1 MLNVIRAQKAFIAVV
16 SFTLCIVL
24 IFPYAI
30 MLLTSLKSK
39 DTIYSIP
46 PTFFPEEW
54 VFTNYLDVW
63 TVVPLRYYIVNS
75 VLLAS
80 GSTLLALICAI
91 PAAYAL
97 ARMRFSGR
105 RIYLYAVIATQ
116 IFSPIVLLVGLFR
129 EMRWFGLMD
138 SLWALVLINGAFFQA
153 FAIWILSGYFASI
166 PYSLEEAAWI
176 DGCTRLGAVRRIVLP
191 LALPGLV
198 TTVIFVFIQ
207 SWNEFVVALTIIL
220 TETKKPLTVGIFSF
234 FGRYDVEWGYVFATS
249 LIATIPVVVLFLVVE
264 KYLVSGLTAGGVK
277 E

>member
-1 MLNVIRAQKAFIAVV
+1 MLNAVRAQKAFIAVV
-16 SFTLCIVL
+16 SFTLFVAL
-24 IFPYAI
+24 LFPYAI

-46 PTFFPEEW
+46 PTFFPEKW
-54 VFTNYLDVW
+54 VFTNYVDIW
-63 TVVPLRYYIVNS
+63 TVVPLRHYITNS

-191 LALPGLV
+191 LSLPGLV

-207 SWNEFVVALTIIL
+207 SWNEFVVALTLIL
-220 TETKKPLTVGIFSF
+220 TETKKPLPVGIFSF
-234 FGRYDVEWGYVFATS
+234 FGRYDVDWEYVFATS
-249 LIATIPVVVLFLVVE
+249 LIATIPVVVLFLVIE

>member
-1 MLNVIRAQKAFIAVV
+1 VLNAIRAQRAFIAVA
-16 SFTLCIVL
+16 SFTLCVVL
-24 IFPYAI
+24 IFPYAV

-39 DTIYSIP
+39 DTVYSIP
-46 PTFFPEEW
+46 PTLLPEEW
-54 VFTNYLDVW
+54 VFTNYLDIW
-63 TVVPLRYYIVNS
+63 TVVPLRHYITNS
-75 VLLAS
+75 ILLAS

-129 EMRWFGLMD
+129 EMRWFGLLD

-249 LIATIPVVVLFLVVE
+249 LIATIPVVVLFLVIE
-264 KYLVSGLTAGGVK
+264 KYLVSGLTAGGIK

>member
-1 MLNVIRAQKAFIAVV
+1 MLNAVRAQKAFIAVV
-16 SFTLCIVL
+16 SFTLFVAM
-24 IFPYAI
+24 IFPYGI

-63 TVVPLRYYIVNS
+63 TVVPLRHYITNS

-249 LIATIPVVVLFLVVE
+249 LIATIPVVVLFLVIE
-264 KYLVSGLTAGGVK
+264 KYLVSGLTSGGVK

>member
-1 MLNVIRAQKAFIAVV
+1 MLNVIRAQKVFIALV
-16 SFTLCIVL
+16 SFTLVIVL

-30 MLLTSLKSK
+30 MLLTSLK
-39 DTIYSIP
+39 TREAIYSIP
-46 PTFFPEEW
+46 PTFLPEDW

-63 TVVPLRYYIVNS
+63 TVVPLRYYVINS
-75 VLLAS
+75 ILLGI
-80 GSTLLALICAI
+80 GSTVLALTCAI

-97 ARMRFSGR
+97 ARMRFFGR
-105 RIYLYAVIATQ
+105 RVFLYAVIGTQ

-129 EMRWFGLMD
+129 LIRWFELMD

-176 DGCTRLGAVRRIVLP
+176 DGCTRLGAVRRVVLP

-234 FGRYDVEWGYVFATS
+234 FGRYDVDWGYVFATS
-249 LIATIPVVVLFLVVE
+249 LIATIPVVVLFLLIE

>member
-1 MLNVIRAQKAFIAVV
+1 MLNAVRAQKAFIAVV
-16 SFTLCIVL
+16 SFTLFVVL
-24 IFPYAI
+24 VFPYAI

-54 VFTNYLDVW
+54 VFTNYLDIW
-63 TVVPLRYYIVNS
+63 TVVPLRHYIVNS

-129 EMRWFGLMD
+129 EMRWFGIMD

-249 LIATIPVVVLFLVVE
+249 LIATIPVVVLFLIIE

>member
-1 MLNVIRAQKAFIAVV
+1 MLNAIRAQKAFIAVV
-16 SFTLCIVL
+16 SFTLFVVL
-24 IFPYAI
+24 IIPYAI

-39 DTIYSIP
+39 DTVYSIP

-54 VFTNYLDVW
+54 DFTNYLDIW
-63 TVVPLRYYIVNS
+63 TVVPLRHYITNS

-105 RIYLYAVIATQ
+105 RIYLYAVISTQ

-129 EMRWFGLMD
+129 EMRWFGLLD

-207 SWNEFVVALTIIL
+207 SWNEFVIALTIII

-249 LIATIPVVVLFLVVE
+249 LIATIPVVVLFLLIE

>member
-1 MLNVIRAQKAFIAVV
+1 MLNAVRAQKAFIAVV
-16 SFTLCIVL
+16 SFTLFVAL
-24 IFPYAI
+24 LFPYAI

-46 PTFFPEEW
+46 PTFFPEKW
-54 VFTNYLDVW
+54 VFTNYVDIW
-63 TVVPLRYYIVNS
+63 TVVPLRHYITNS

-207 SWNEFVVALTIIL
+207 SWNEFVVALTLIL
-220 TETKKPLTVGIFSF
+220 TETKKPLPVGIFSF
-234 FGRYDVEWGYVFATS
+234 FGRYDVDWEYVFATS
-249 LIATIPVVVLFLVVE
+249 LIATIPVVVLFLVIE

>member
-1 MLNVIRAQKAFIAVV
+1 MLNAIRAQKAFIAVV
-16 SFTLCIVL
+16 SFTLFVVL
-24 IFPYAI
+24 VFPYAI
-30 MLLTSLKSK
+30 MFLTSLKSK

-46 PTFFPEEW
+46 PTLLPEEW
-54 VFTNYLDVW
+54 VFNNYLDVW
-63 TVVPLRYYIVNS
+63 TVVPLRHYIVNS

-129 EMRWFGLMD
+129 EMRWFGLLD

-249 LIATIPVVVLFLVVE
+249 LIATIPVVVLFLIIE

>member
-1 MLNVIRAQKAFIAVV
+1 MLNAVRAQKAFIAVV
-16 SFTLCIVL
+16 SFTLFVAM
-24 IFPYAI
+24 IFPYGI

-46 PTFFPEEW
+46 PTLLPEKW

-63 TVVPLRYYIVNS
+63 TVVPLRHYITNS

-97 ARMRFSGR
+97 ARMRFPGR

-207 SWNEFVVALTIIL
+207 SWNEFVVALTLIF

-234 FGRYDVEWGYVFATS
+234 FGRYDVDWEYVFATS
-249 LIATIPVVVLFLVVE
+249 LIATIPVVVLFLVIE
-264 KYLVSGLTAGGVK
+264 KYLVSGLTSGGVK

>member
-1 MLNVIRAQKAFIAVV
+1 MLNAIRAQRAFFAVA
-16 SFTLCIVL
+16 SFTLCVVL
-24 IFPYAI
+24 IFPYAV

-39 DTIYSIP
+39 DTVYSIP
-46 PTFFPEEW
+46 PTLLPEEW
-54 VFTNYLDVW
+54 VFTNYLDIW
-63 TVVPLRYYIVNS
+63 TVVPLRHYITNS

-129 EMRWFGLMD
+129 EMRWFGLLD

-234 FGRYDVEWGYVFATS
+234 FGRYDVDWEYVFATS
-249 LIATIPVVVLFLVVE
+249 LIATIPVVVLFLLIE

>member
-1 MLNVIRAQKAFIAVV
+1 MLNAVRAQKAFIAVA
-16 SFTLCIVL
+16 SFTLFVVL

-63 TVVPLRYYIVNS
+63 TVVPLRHYIINS

-249 LIATIPVVVLFLVVE
+249 LIATIPVVVLFLLIE

>member
-1 MLNVIRAQKAFIAVV
+1 MVGAARAQKAFIAVA
-16 SFTLCIVL
+16 SFTLFVVL
-24 IFPYAI
+24 LFPYVV
-30 MLLTSLKSK
+30 MYLTSLKSE

-46 PTFFPEEW
+46 PTFFPEDW

-63 TVVPLRYYIVNS
+63 TVVPLRYYVINS

-80 GSTLLALICAI
+80 GSTLLALTCAI

-97 ARMRFSGR
+97 SRMRFTGR
-105 RIYLYAVIATQ
+105 KIYLYAVITTQ

-166 PYSLEEAAWI
+166 PYNLEEAAWI
-176 DGCTRLGAVRRIVLP
+176 DGCTRLGAVRRVVLP

-207 SWNEFVVALTIIL
+207 SWNEFVIALTIIL
-220 TETKKPLTVGIFSF
+220 TESKKPITVGIFSF
-234 FGRYDVEWGYVFATS
+234 FGRYDVQWQYVFATS
-249 LIATIPVVVLFLVVE
+249 LIATIPVVILFLIVE

>member
-1 MLNVIRAQKAFIAVV
+1 MLNAIRAQRAFIAVA
-16 SFTLCIVL
+16 SFTLCVVL
-24 IFPYAI
+24 IFPYAV

-39 DTIYSIP
+39 DTVYSIP
-46 PTFFPEEW
+46 PTFLPEKW
-54 VFTNYLDVW
+54 VFTNYLDIW
-63 TVVPLRYYIVNS
+63 TVVPLRHYITNS

-80 GSTLLALICAI
+80 GSTLLALTCAI

-97 ARMRFSGR
+97 ARMRFPGR

-129 EMRWFGLMD
+129 EMRWFGLLD

-249 LIATIPVVVLFLVVE
+249 LIATIPVVVLFLIIE

>member
-1 MLNVIRAQKAFIAVV
+1 MLNAIRAQKAFIAVV
-16 SFTLCIVL
+16 SFTLFVVL

-30 MLLTSLKSK
+30 MWLTSLKSK
-39 DTIYSIP
+39 GTIYSIP

-54 VFTNYLDVW
+54 VFTNYLDIW
-63 TVVPLRYYIVNS
+63 TVVPLRHYIVNS

-249 LIATIPVVVLFLVVE
+249 LIATIPVVALFLVIE

>member
-1 MLNVIRAQKAFIAVV
+1 MLNAVRAQKAFIAVV
-16 SFTLCIVL
+16 SFTLFVAL
-24 IFPYAI
+24 LFPYAI

-39 DTIYSIP
+39 DTIYAIP

-54 VFTNYLDVW
+54 VFTNYLDIW
-63 TVVPLRYYIVNS
+63 TVVPLRHYITNS

-207 SWNEFVVALTIIL
+207 SWNEFVVALTLIL
-220 TETKKPLTVGIFSF
+220 TETKKPLPVGIFSF
-234 FGRYDVEWGYVFATS
+234 FGRYDVDWEYVFATS
-249 LIATIPVVVLFLVVE
+249 LIATIPVVVLFLVIE

>member
-1 MLNVIRAQKAFIAVV
+1 MLNAMRAQKAFIAVV
-16 SFTLCIVL
+16 SFTLFVVL

-46 PTFFPEEW
+46 PTLFPEDW

-63 TVVPLRYYIVNS
+63 TVVPLRHYITNS

-207 SWNEFVVALTIIL
+207 SWNEFVVALTIII

-249 LIATIPVVVLFLVVE
+249 LIATIPVVVLFLVIE

>member
-1 MLNVIRAQKAFIAVV
+1 VLNAIRAQKAFIAVA
-16 SFTLCIVL
+16 SFTLCVVL
-24 IFPYAI
+24 IFPYAV

-39 DTIYSIP
+39 DTVYSIP

-54 VFTNYLDVW
+54 VFTNYLDIW
-63 TVVPLRYYIVNS
+63 TVVPLRHYITNS

-129 EMRWFGLMD
+129 EMRWFGLLD

-249 LIATIPVVVLFLVVE
+249 LIATIPVVVLFLIIE

>member
-1 MLNVIRAQKAFIAVV
+1 VLNAIRAQRAFFAVA
-16 SFTLCIVL
+16 SFTLCVVL
-24 IFPYAI
+24 IFPYAV

-39 DTIYSIP
+39 DTVYSIP
-46 PTFFPEEW
+46 PTLLPEEW
-54 VFTNYLDVW
+54 VFTNYLDIW
-63 TVVPLRYYIVNS
+63 TVVPLRHYITNS

-129 EMRWFGLMD
+129 EMRWFGLLD

-249 LIATIPVVVLFLVVE
+249 LIATIPVVVLFLVIE
-264 KYLVSGLTAGGVK
+264 KYLVSGLTAGGIK

>member
-1 MLNVIRAQKAFIAVV
+1 MLNAVRAQKAFIAVV
-16 SFTLCIVL
+16 SFTLLVAM
-24 IFPYAI
+24 IFPYGI

-46 PTFFPEEW
+46 PTFFPEKW

-63 TVVPLRYYIVNS
+63 TVVPLSHYIANS

-97 ARMRFSGR
+97 ARMRFPGR

-129 EMRWFGLMD
+129 EMLWFGLMD

-207 SWNEFVVALTIIL
+207 SWNEFVVALTLIF
-220 TETKKPLTVGIFSF
+220 TETKKPLPVGIFSF
-234 FGRYDVEWGYVFATS
+234 FGRYDVDWEYVFATS
-249 LIATIPVVVLFLVVE
+249 LIATIPVVVLFLVIE
-264 KYLVSGLTAGGVK
+264 KYLVSGLTSGGVK

>member
-1 MLNVIRAQKAFIAVV
+1 MLNAVRAQKAFIAVV
-16 SFTLCIVL
+16 SFTLFVVL
-24 IFPYAI
+24 VFPYAI

-46 PTFFPEEW
+46 PTLFPEEW
-54 VFTNYLDVW
+54 VFTNYLDIW
-63 TVVPLRYYIVNS
+63 TVVPLRHYIVNS

-249 LIATIPVVVLFLVVE
+249 LIATIPVVVLFLIIE

>member
-1 MLNVIRAQKAFIAVV
+1 MLNAVRAQKAFIAVV
-16 SFTLCIVL
+16 SFTLFVAL
-24 IFPYAI
+24 LFPYAI

-46 PTFFPEEW
+46 PTFFPEKW
-54 VFTNYLDVW
+54 VFTNYADIW
-63 TVVPLRYYIVNS
+63 TVVPLRHYITNS

-207 SWNEFVVALTIIL
+207 SWNEFVVALTLIL
-220 TETKKPLTVGIFSF
+220 TETKKPLPVGIFSF
-234 FGRYDVEWGYVFATS
+234 FGRYDVDWEYVFATS
-249 LIATIPVVVLFLVVE
+249 LIATIPVVVLFLVIE

>member
-1 MLNVIRAQKAFIAVV
+1 MLNAVRAQRAFIAVV
-16 SFTLCIVL
+16 SFTLFVAL
-24 IFPYAI
+24 LFPYAI

-46 PTFFPEEW
+46 PTFFPEKW
-54 VFTNYLDVW
+54 VFTNYLDIW
-63 TVVPLRYYIVNS
+63 TVVPLRHYITNS

-207 SWNEFVVALTIIL
+207 SWNEFVVALTLIL
-220 TETKKPLTVGIFSF
+220 TETKKPLPVGIFSF
-234 FGRYDVEWGYVFATS
+234 FGRYDVDWEYVFATS
-249 LIATIPVVVLFLVVE
+249 LIATIPVVVLFLVIE

>member
-1 MLNVIRAQKAFIAVV
+1 MLNAIRAQKAFIAVA
-16 SFTLCIVL
+16 SFTLCVVL
-24 IFPYAI
+24 IFPYAV

-39 DTIYSIP
+39 DTVYSIP

-54 VFTNYLDVW
+54 VFTNYLDIW
-63 TVVPLRYYIVNS
+63 TVVPLRHYITNS

-129 EMRWFGLMD
+129 EMRWFGLLD

-249 LIATIPVVVLFLVVE
+249 LIATIPVVVLFLIIE

>member
-1 MLNVIRAQKAFIAVV
+1 MLNAVRAQKAFIAVV
-16 SFTLCIVL
+16 SFTLFVVL

-63 TVVPLRYYIVNS
+63 TVVPLRHYITNS

-105 RIYLYAVIATQ
+105 RVYLYAVIATQ

-249 LIATIPVVVLFLVVE
+249 LIATIPVVVLFLVIE

>member
-1 MLNVIRAQKAFIAVV
+1 
-16 SFTLCIVL
+16 
-24 IFPYAI
+24 
-30 MLLTSLKSK
+30 
-39 DTIYSIP
+39 
-46 PTFFPEEW
+46 
-54 VFTNYLDVW
+54 
-63 TVVPLRYYIVNS
+63 
-75 VLLAS
+75 
-80 GSTLLALICAI
+80 
-91 PAAYAL
+91 
-97 ARMRFSGR
+97 
-105 RIYLYAVIATQ
+105 LYAVIATQ

-129 EMRWFGLMD
+129 EMLWFGLMD

-207 SWNEFVVALTIIL
+207 SWNEFVVALTLIF

-234 FGRYDVEWGYVFATS
+234 FGRYDVDWEYVFATS
-249 LIATIPVVVLFLVVE
+249 LIATIPVVVLFLVIE
-264 KYLVSGLTAGGVK
+264 KYLVSGLTSGGVK

>member
-1 MLNVIRAQKAFIAVV
+1 MLNAIRAQKGFIAVV
-16 SFTLCIVL
+16 SFTLFVVL

-39 DTIYSIP
+39 DTVYSIP
-46 PTFFPEEW
+46 PTLIPEDW

-63 TVVPLRYYIVNS
+63 TVVPLRHYITNS

-198 TTVIFVFIQ
+198 TTIIFVFIQ
-207 SWNEFVVALTIIL
+207 SWNEFVVALTIII

-249 LIATIPVVVLFLVVE
+249 LIATIPVVVLFLVIE

>member
-1 MLNVIRAQKAFIAVV
+1 MLNAVRAQKAFIAVV
-16 SFTLCIVL
+16 SFTLFVAL
-24 IFPYAI
+24 LFPYAI

-46 PTFFPEEW
+46 PTFFPERW
-54 VFTNYLDVW
+54 VFSNYFDIW
-63 TVVPLRYYIVNS
+63 TVVPLGHYITNS

-105 RIYLYAVIATQ
+105 RVYLYAVIATQ

-207 SWNEFVVALTIIL
+207 SWNEFVIALTLIL
-220 TETKKPLTVGIFSF
+220 TETKKPLPVGIFSF
-234 FGRYDVEWGYVFATS
+234 FGRYDVDWEYVFATS
-249 LIATIPVVVLFLVVE
+249 LIATIPVVVLFLVIE

>member
-1 MLNVIRAQKAFIAVV
+1 MLNAVRAQKAFIAVV
-16 SFTLCIVL
+16 SFTLFVVL

-54 VFTNYLDVW
+54 VFTNYLDIW
-63 TVVPLRYYIVNS
+63 TVVPLRHFIINS

-97 ARMRFSGR
+97 ARMRFTGR
-105 RIYLYAVIATQ
+105 KIYLYAVIATQ

-198 TTVIFVFIQ
+198 TTIIFVFIQ

-249 LIATIPVVVLFLVVE
+249 LIATIPVVVLFLVIE

>member
-1 MLNVIRAQKAFIAVV
+1 MVRAIRAQKAFFFAA
-16 SFTLCIVL
+16 SLTLFVVL
-24 IFPYAI
+24 ILPYAV

-46 PTFFPEEW
+46 PTFFPEKW
-54 VFTNYLDVW
+54 VFTNYIDIW
-63 TVVPLRYYIVNS
+63 TVVPLGHYIINS

-80 GSTLLALICAI
+80 GSTLLALTCAV

-97 ARMRFSGR
+97 ARMTFSGR
-105 RIYLYAVIATQ
+105 TVYLYAVIATQ
-116 IFSPIVLLVGLFR
+116 IFAPIVLLVGLFR

-207 SWNEFVVALTIIL
+207 SWNEFVVALTIVL

-249 LIATIPVVVLFLVVE
+249 LIATIPVVVLFLVIE
-264 KYLVSGLTAGGVK
+264 KYLVSGLAAGGVK

>member
-1 MLNVIRAQKAFIAVV
+1 MLNAVRAQKAFIAVV
-16 SFTLCIVL
+16 SFTLFVVL
-24 IFPYAI
+24 VFPYAI

-46 PTFFPEEW
+46 PTLFPEEW
-54 VFTNYLDVW
+54 VFTNYLDIW
-63 TVVPLRYYIVNS
+63 TVVPLRHYIVNS

-129 EMRWFGLMD
+129 EMRWFGIMD

-249 LIATIPVVVLFLVVE
+249 LIATIPVVVLFLIIE

>member
-1 MLNVIRAQKAFIAVV
+1 MLNAIRAQKAFIALA
-16 SFTLCIVL
+16 SFTLCVVL

-46 PTFFPEEW
+46 PTFLPEEW
-54 VFTNYLDVW
+54 VFTNYLDIW
-63 TVVPLRYYIVNS
+63 TVVPLRHYIINS

-97 ARMRFSGR
+97 ARMRFTGR

-129 EMRWFGLMD
+129 EMRWFGLLD

-166 PYSLEEAAWI
+166 PYTLEEAAWI

-207 SWNEFVVALTIIL
+207 SWNEFVIALTIII

-249 LIATIPVVVLFLVVE
+249 LIATIPVVALFLVIE

>member
-1 MLNVIRAQKAFIAVV
+1 MLNAVRAQKAFIAVV
-16 SFTLCIVL
+16 SFTLFVVL
-24 IFPYAI
+24 VFPYAI

-63 TVVPLRYYIVNS
+63 TVVPLRHYIINS

-105 RIYLYAVIATQ
+105 KIFLYAVIATQ

-176 DGCTRLGAVRRIVLP
+176 DGCTRLGAVRRVVLP

-249 LIATIPVVVLFLVVE
+249 LIATIPVVVLFLLIE

>member
-1 MLNVIRAQKAFIAVV
+1 MLNAVRAQKAFIAVV
-16 SFTLCIVL
+16 SFTLFVAL
-24 IFPYAI
+24 LFPYAI

-46 PTFFPEEW
+46 PTFFPEKW
-54 VFTNYLDVW
+54 VFTNYVDIW
-63 TVVPLRYYIVNS
+63 TVVPLRHYITNS
-75 VLLAS
+75 LLLAS

-191 LALPGLV
+191 LSLPGLV

-207 SWNEFVVALTIIL
+207 SWNEFVVALTLIL
-220 TETKKPLTVGIFSF
+220 TETKKPLPVGIFSF
-234 FGRYDVEWGYVFATS
+234 FGRYDVDWEYVFATS
-249 LIATIPVVVLFLVVE
+249 LIATIPVVVLFLVIE

>member
-1 MLNVIRAQKAFIAVV
+1 MLNAVRAQKAFIAVV
-16 SFTLCIVL
+16 SFTLFVVL
-24 IFPYAI
+24 VFPYAI

-63 TVVPLRYYIVNS
+63 TVVPLRHYIINS

-105 RIYLYAVIATQ
+105 KIFLYAVIATQ

-198 TTVIFVFIQ
+198 TTIIFVFIQ

-249 LIATIPVVVLFLVVE
+249 LIATIPVVVLFLLIE